1 MLPPM
6 TLRTT
11 LFAAALALTPVLAP
25 AALLGAAGCSS
36 DTTERWAT
44 TENTNVDIDF
54 DKVNEAYKTAEGP
67 EDFEKKVNE
76 IYEGDEIISV
86 SVQDVDNKVQVVT
99 GFFDKDKN
107 GSVEEP
113 EKIFTI
119 KREITGEGN
128 AQVQT
133 QGYGAYG
140 YYHSPMMSLV
150 SGMVLGSMLSNAFSP
165 RYVPVYTQ
173 PYTTSA
179 ARHSQLSSHRSS
191 YRAQNPT
198 RFDRSK
204 ASGTGRR
211 YNNTGTRSWGS
222 SGRSGGGR
230 SGGGGR
236 WGLRRA
242 GLVRTAR
249 LTA

>member
-1 MLPPM
+1 MLPRM

-11 LFAAALALTPVLAP
+11 LFAAALALAPVT
-25 AALLGAAGCSS
+25 LLGAAGCSS
-36 DTTERWAT
+36 EEKTERWAT
-44 TENTNVDIDF
+44 TDNTNVDIDF
-54 DKVNEAYKTAEGP
+54 DKVNEAYKQAEGP
-67 EDFEKKVNE
+67 EDFERRVNE

-86 SVQDVDNKVQVVT
+86 AVQDLDNKVQVVT
-99 GFFDKDKN
+99 GFFDKDKS
-107 GSVEEP
+107 GSVDEA

-119 KREITGEGN
+119 KREVTGEG
-128 AQVQT
+128 AASVQT
-133 QGYGAYG
+133 QGHGAYG
-140 YYHSPMMSLV
+140 YYHSPVMSLV
-150 SGMVLGSMLSNAFSP
+150 TGMVLGSMLSNAFSP

-179 ARHSQLSSHRSS
+179 ARASTLSSQRSS
-191 YRAQNPT
+191 YRASNPG

-204 ASGTGRR
+204 ASSTGRR

-222 SGRSGGGR
+222 SGRSSGGR

-236 WGLRRA
+236 FGLRRP
-242 GLVRTAR
+242 GLARAAR

>member
-11 LFAAALALTPVLAP
+11 LFAAALALAPVT
-25 AALLGAAGCSS
+25 LLGAAGCSS
-36 DTTERWAT
+36 DTPEKTERWAT

-86 SVQDVDNKVQVVT
+86 SVQDLDNKVQVVT

-107 GSVEEP
+107 GSVEDP

-119 KREITGEGN
+119 KRELTGEGA

-133 QGYGAYG
+133 TGHGAYG
-140 YYHSPMMSLV
+140 YYHSPMMSMV
-150 SGMVLGSMLSNAFSP
+150 TGMVLGSMLSSAFSP
-165 RYVPVYTQ
+165 RYVPVYSQ
-173 PYTTSA
+173 PYTTSPTRA
-179 ARHSQLSSHRSS
+179 NTLSSQRSS

-204 ASGTGRR
+204 ASSGTGRR

-222 SGRSGGGR
+222 SGRSSGGR

-236 WGLRRA
+236 FGLRRA
-242 GLVRTAR
+242 GLVRAAR

>member
-11 LFAAALALTPVLAP
+11 LFAAALALAPVT
-25 AALLGAAGCSS
+25 LLGAAGCGE
-36 DTTERWAT
+36 DKTERWAT
-44 TENTNVDIDF
+44 TENTNVEIDF

-86 SVQDVDNKVQVVT
+86 AVQDLDNKVQVVT
-99 GFFDKDKN
+99 GFFDRDKS
-107 GSVEEP
+107 GSVDDA

-119 KREITGEGN
+119 KRELTGEGN
-128 AQVQT
+128 AAVQT
-133 QGYGAYG
+133 TGHGAYG
-140 YYHSPMMSLV
+140 YYHSPVMSLV

-173 PYTTSA
+173 PYTTSPS
-179 ARHSQLSSHRSS
+179 RHSTLSSQRSA
-191 YRAQNPT
+191 YRSQNPT

-204 ASGTGRR
+204 ASSTGRR

-236 WGLRRA
+236 FGLRRA
-242 GLVRTAR
+242 GVVRAAR